1 MKSVLDSTNPIIKD
15 MQIRCKNFVT
25 KQFTFNEYLRNSE
38 AITKFVTHLLH
49 YSNSQL
55 IIHSRF
61 HQLLGKINAVSSTY
75 HQFGRG
81 ATASSTDIS
90 SSSSISAVDKKKELL
105 GLMDMGEHA
114 KRRFYLL
121 PSDYDAELVECGC
134 ELFMNVRPGF
144 IEVVPSR
151 FLIDRFVVY
160 SLLKG
165 SKSEKKWFIK
175 NLNYP

>member
-1 MKSVLDSTNPIIKD
+1 M
-15 MQIRCKNFVT
+15 T

-75 HQFGRG
+75 QFGRS
-81 ATASSTDIS
+81 ATASNTDIS
-90 SSSSISAVDKKKELL
+90 SSSSVSAVDKKKELL

-151 FLIDRFVVY
+151 FLIDRFVVFLY
-160 SLLKG
+160 YKTY
-165 SKSEKKWFIK
+165 
-175 NLNYP
+175 NAVV

>member
-1 MKSVLDSTNPIIKD
+1 M
-15 MQIRCKNFVT
+15 T

-75 HQFGRG
+75 QFGRS
-81 ATASSTDIS
+81 ATASNTDIS
-90 SSSSISAVDKKKELL
+90 SSSSVSAVDKKKELL

-151 FLIDRFVVY
+151 FLIDRFVVFLY
-160 SLLKG
+160 YKTY
-165 SKSEKKWFIK
+165 
-175 NLNYP
+175 NLVV

>member
-1 MKSVLDSTNPIIKD
+1 
-15 MQIRCKNFVT
+15 
-25 KQFTFNEYLRNSE
+25 
-38 AITKFVTHLLH
+38 
-49 YSNSQL
+49 
-55 IIHSRF
+55 
-61 HQLLGKINAVSSTY
+61 
-75 HQFGRG
+75 
-81 ATASSTDIS
+81 
-90 SSSSISAVDKKKELL
+90 
-105 GLMDMGEHA
+105 MDMGEHA

-165 SKSEKKWFIK
+165 SKSEKKMVYQKLEYFIVFEGSLIILNYLKLKLSNKKTLIKNSNFIK
-175 NLNYP
+175 NLIFSQYYL